1 MSRVTFLNRFYWPE
15 EPATAQL
22 LADLAETLAA
32 DGRAVRVLASHP
44 GGGAAD
50 TEVRHG
56 VEIVRARSLRVGGR
70 GKISKA
76 LSWAAFFA
84 AALRRV
90 SRDTRPGDTLVL
102 LTDPPLLAALAGP
115 RAQARGAR
123 VVHWVQDI
131 YPDLAQALGAGRGLG
146 WLRDPR
152 DRAWRMADAIV
163 SPGEDMA
170 ALIRSR
176 GATAERVHT
185 IPNWAPRG
193 LAAAPEAEIAAQ
205 RREWGV
211 ENRFVV
217 AYSGNLGR
225 VHDLEPILALA
236 DALRGEPEFAFVFI
250 GDGAQRP
257 RLEELARAR
266 RLANVR
272 FLPPAPRVR
281 LAASLSAADAHLVTL
296 RADCASFVFP
306 SKLAGAAAVGRPVLF
321 LGPPDCEPARLVAGG
336 KFGAAFA
343 RDAVAAAAGTLRT
356 WRADP
361 AARAALGRAALDHAG
376 REAGLASA
384 VNRWQG
390 LLATLDGARP

>member
-1 MSRVTFLNRFYWPE
+1 MSRVVFLNRFYWPE

-22 LADLAETLAA
+22 LADLAEALAA

-50 TEVRHG
+50 TEIRHG

-70 GKISKA
+70 GKFSKA

-90 SRDTRPGDTLVL
+90 ARDTRPGDTLVL

-146 WLRDPR
+146 WLRGPR
-152 DRAWRMADAIV
+152 DRAWRRADAIV
-163 SPGEDMA
+163 TPGEDMA
-170 ALIRSR
+170 ALVRSR
-176 GATAERVHT
+176 GVAAERVHA

-193 LAAAPEAEIAAQ
+193 LATAPEAEIAAQ
-205 RREWGV
+205 RHEWGAG
-211 ENRFVV
+211 EQFVV

-225 VHDLEPILALA
+225 VHDLEPILDLA
-236 DALRGEPEFAFVFI
+236 DALRGEPAFAFHFI

-257 RLEELARAR
+257 RLELIARQR
-266 RLANVR
+266 GLTNVR
-272 FLPPAPRVR
+272 FLPPAPRAR

-306 SKLAGAAAVGRPVLF
+306 SKLAGATAVGRPVLF
-321 LGPPDCEPARLVAGG
+321 LGPPDCEPARLVTRGN
-336 KFGAAFA
+336 FGAAFA
-343 RDAVAAAAGTLRT
+343 RDAVAATAATLRA

-361 AARAALGRAALDHAG
+361 AARAALGRAARAFAE
-376 REAGLASA
+376 RAASFEH
-384 VNRWQG
+384 VVTRWKD
-390 LLATLDGARP
+390 LLANVAR